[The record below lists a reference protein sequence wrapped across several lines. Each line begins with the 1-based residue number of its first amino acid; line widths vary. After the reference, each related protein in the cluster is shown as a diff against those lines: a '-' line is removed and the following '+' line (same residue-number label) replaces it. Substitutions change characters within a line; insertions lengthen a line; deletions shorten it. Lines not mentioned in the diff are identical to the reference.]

1 MTIFRSS
8 AAITAA
14 CALLASCNSLSS
26 SQDNRICADLPG
38 LEAPSSKSYEQ
49 MAVADNCIHRWGYRL
64 AGSPGTNTEIADAV
78 VGACRDSILHH
89 GNLMFKEANSKDPDW
104 DDEASMFRMLKPRY
118 VDLAIFRVV
127 QARAGKCD
135 FK

>member
-1 MTIFRSS
+1 MTIFRSN
-8 AAITAA
+8 AATVVA
-14 CALLASCNSLSS
+14 CTLLSSCNSLSS
-26 SQDNRICADLPG
+26 SQDNRICADPPG

-49 MAVADNCIHRWGYRL
+49 MAVADNCIHRWSYRL
-64 AGSPGTNTEIADAV
+64 SGSPGTNTEIANAV

-89 GNLMFKEANSKDPDW
+89 GDLMFKETSSKDPDW
-104 DDEASMFRMLKPRY
+104 NDEANMLRLLRPRY
-118 VDLAIFRVV
+118 IDLAIFRVV